1 MKKTVLAGC
10 IAVFLGGTALAQ
22 TSQEG
27 KLPQAAQDFIGKHF
41 PSETVTGVEK
51 GSSWEFW
58 DNDDMYEAYLSN
70 GVSID
75 FNKNGEVTE
84 ISTGKGTK
92 VPAAALPVEIV
103 SYVESNY
110 SGLAI
115 VSWGKDDKH
124 QEIELENGR
133 EFEFDRNGKFLRE
146 DF

>member
-1 MKKTVLAGC
+1 M
-10 IAVFLGGTALAQ
+10 FLGVTAFAQ

-41 PSETVTGVEK
+41 HTETVIGVEK
-51 GSSWEFW
+51 ENSWEFW
-58 DNDDMYEAYLSN
+58 DNDDMYEAYMSN

-75 FNKNGEVTE
+75 FNKKGEVTE
-84 ISTGKGTK
+84 ISSGKGTK
-92 VPAAALPVEIV
+92 VPAAALPREIV
-103 SYVESNY
+103 NYVESNY
-110 SGLAI
+110 NGLAI